1 MEKDIKAL
9 ILDVDG
15 TLTDGKIYTSANGEF
30 MKAFNIKDGY
40 GLVILPKY
48 GITPV
53 IITGRSSE
61 IVKKRCEELGITEV
75 YQGVHNKS
83 YQLRE
88 VCKKLDI
95 ALDQCAY
102 IGDDVNDLP
111 AMKLCGVTA
120 CPSDAMKQVRDVVDI
135 VMEAKGGEG
144 AVRELCDYLIEH
156 SSAYIRKDI
165 QDFEFTEVVFEN
177 EESMLH

>member
-1 MEKDIKAL
+1 MEKEIKAL

-15 TLTDGKIYTSANGEF
+15 TLTDGKIYMSSSGEL

-40 GLVILPKY
+40 GLVVLPQY

-53 IITGRSSE
+53 IITGRSSD
-61 IVKKRCEELGITEV
+61 IVKQRCSELGITEV
-75 YQGVHNKS
+75 YQGVKNKT

-95 ALDQCAY
+95 QLTQCAY
-102 IGDDVNDLP
+102 MGDDINDLP

-120 CPSDAMKQVRDVVDI
+120 CPADGVKQVREIVDVVT
-135 VMEAKGGEG
+135 EATGGNG
-144 AVRELCDYLIEH
+144 AVREFCDYLVDNFLPKKAKGIE
-156 SSAYIRKDI
+156 
-165 QDFEFTEVVFEN
+165 DFDFTEIVY
-177 EESMLH
+177 EEEQY